1 MAKLFNRLTVLYT
14 DAEYVEGLQERK
26 HDKEESLYYHCKKY
40 YEENYKSVVFVDLK
54 EELKR
59 EVFQESFIALWE
71 NILSKKL
78 YVEDGV
84 LKGKDGKPFSGKLT
98 TYFMSIV
105 RYKYYEITNHGKQDG
120 SISLEDAGVQG
131 LIKELFLTDDEDESE
146 TKLAII
152 SDCLSHMQE
161 HCRQI
166 LSLFYYELKSLEKI
180 VQELHYVNTD
190 SLKNAKCRCVKN
202 LRECSNAIYERYY
215 K

>member
-26 HDKEESLYYHCKKY
+26 HDKEESLYHHCKKY
-40 YEENYKSVVFVDLK
+40 FEENYKSVVFVDLK

-59 EVFQESFIALWE
+59 EVYQESFIALWE
-71 NILSKKL
+71 NIVSKKL

-120 SISLEDAGVQG
+120 SVSLEDAGVQG
-131 LIKELFLTDDEDESE
+131 LIKELFLTDEEDESE

-166 LSLFYYELKSLEKI
+166 LSLFYYELKSLEEI
-180 VQELHYVNTD
+180 VKGLHYINTD
-190 SLKNAKCRCVKN
+190 SLKNAKCRCVKS